1 MALHKV
7 SKKAYD
13 DPMGVFGPRDS
24 YLCFRPVYSYTYT
37 CLDRGDREI
46 QIEHFTSCSMRAAK
60 MQMSDFVLP
69 IHLSIYLSTSPLV
82 HLSFYLS
89 IYLSIYLSVYLSIY
103 LSVCISI
110 SLSIHLSICLSIHLS
125 IHLVHLCIYAYIY
138 LSIYLSTHPSIL
150 LMQRIKAARSA
161 AETSSVY
168 IYI

>member
-60 MQMSDFVLP
+60 IQMSDFVLP

-103 LSVCISI
+103 LSVYLSLYPSI
-110 SLSIHLSICLSIHLS
+110 YLSIYPPIYPPCPPM
-125 IHLVHLCIYAYIY
+125 HLCIY
-138 LSIYLSTHPSIL
+138 LSIYLSIHPSFYFTYTTN
-150 LMQRIKAARSA
+150 QGRTKRGRNF
-161 AETSSVY
+161 
-168 IYI
+168 